1 MAYNWLTGQ
10 YDNVAGDWNAYNT
23 YSGGGS
29 YQQEYGPATSSFSDP
44 SFWESAGRGLG
55 GYNTTSDSSTGG
67 AVQGAFD
74 GYNSGGWVGAIVG
87 GISGYYGGKEN
98 EDQAKE
104 NRKAK
109 LDELKY
115 MEEIRQL
122 KMKEQAD
129 ALSKYTG
136 DMAPP
141 NTFNYT
147 NSILGG
153 KNTGLFGVQAPTQ
166 PVVNPLA
173 NSYGLLR
180 G

>member
-23 YSGGGS
+23 YAGGGS
-29 YQQEYGPATSSFSDP
+29 YQQEYGPATSSSSDP

-55 GYNTTSDSSTGG
+55 GYNTTADSSTGG
-67 AVQGAFD
+67 ALQGAFY
-74 GYNSGGWVGAIVG
+74 GSNAGGWVGAIVG

-98 EDQAKE
+98 EEQAKE
-104 NRKAK
+104 NSPMEQLRFK
-109 LDELKY
+109 
-115 MEEIRQL
+115 EEIRQ
-122 KMKEQAD
+122 KMMKEQAD
-129 ALSKYTG
+129 ALAKYTG
-136 DMAPP
+136 DIAPP
-141 NTFNYT
+141 KTFNYT
-147 NSILGG
+147 NSIFGG

>member
-29 YQQEYGPATSSFSDP
+29 YQQEYGPATSSYSDP

-55 GYNTTSDSSTGG
+55 GYNTTADSSTGG
-67 AVQGAFD
+67 ALQGAFD

-98 EDQAKE
+98 EEQAKE
-104 NRKAK
+104 NSPMEQLRFK
-109 LDELKY
+109 
-115 MEEIRQL
+115 EEIRQ
-122 KMKEQAD
+122 KMMKEQAD
-129 ALSKYTG
+129 ALAKYTG
-136 DMAPP
+136 DIAPP
-141 NTFNYT
+141 KTFNYT
-147 NSILGG
+147 NSIFGG

>member
-29 YQQEYGPATSSFSDP
+29 YQQEYGPATSSSSDP

-55 GYNTTSDSSTGG
+55 GYNTTADSSTGG
-67 AVQGAFD
+67 ALQGAFY
-74 GYNSGGWVGAIVG
+74 GGNSGGWVGAIVG
-87 GISGYYGGKEN
+87 GISGYYGGEEK
-98 EDQAKE
+98 
-104 NRKAK
+104 RKAK

-115 MEEIRQL
+115 LEEIRQL
-122 KMKEQAD
+122 EMKEQAD

>member
-23 YSGGGS
+23 YAGGGS
-29 YQQEYGPATSSFSDP
+29 YQQEYGPATSSSSDP
-44 SFWESAGRGLG
+44 SFWERAGRGLV
-55 GYNTTSDSSTGG
+55 GYNTTADSSTGG
-67 AVQGAFD
+67 ALQGALD

-98 EDQAKE
+98 EEQAKE
-104 NRKAK
+104 NSPMEQLRFK
-109 LDELKY
+109 
-115 MEEIRQL
+115 EEIRQ
-122 KMKEQAD
+122 KMMKEQAD
-129 ALSKYTG
+129 ALAKYTG
-136 DMAPP
+136 DIAPP
-141 NTFNYT
+141 KTFNYT